1 MRSTSPDNRLLVSQ
15 TRKWETRRRL
25 WRNVLEGCAREG
37 EPRCAAI
44 ESLEL
49 HPPLVL
55 ESRVLSG
62 LCVLGRLLGTNVIAT
77 SVRRT
82 HVAAMAPKQKN
93 HKRQQQQQQEFYSLI
108 GRRTGLNSRLFL
120 LPGVF
125 CLPSELNQ
133 QTMSSRQQKC
143 GGEHDI
149 LLQTHTTS

>member
-15 TRKWETRRRL
+15 TRKWKTRRRL

-49 HPPLVL
+49 HPPLIL

-82 HVAAMAPKQKN
+82 HVAAMAPKQKK
-93 HKRQQQQQQEFYSLI
+93 HQKSQEAAAAGAGILQ
-108 GRRTGLNSRLFL
+108 LNRKENWTQLHIVLASW
-120 LPGVF
+120 GV
-125 CLPSELNQ
+125 LPS
-133 QTMSSRQQKC
+133 K
-143 GGEHDI
+143 
-149 LLQTHTTS
+149 